1 MAKNG
6 SKMSSDHRLTRTNS
20 VKPKLSPRRDF
31 GPAQDF
37 PRRQYSL
44 KAGSNFSRPHLGLM
58 KKKKTLTDQD
68 ILTNILSTK
77 VSKIIFNIGP
87 RFRYV
92 HVHIFFLFF
101 FSERSSFWN
110 NVL

>member
-6 SKMSSDHRLTRTNS
+6 SKMSSEHRLTRTNS

-44 KAGSNFSRPHLGLM
+44 KAGSNLNSRPHLGLM

-77 VSKIIFNIGP
+77 VCKIISNIGHKI
-87 RFRYV
+87 R
-92 HVHIFFLFF
+92 
-101 FSERSSFWN
+101 
-110 NVL
+110 